1 MAKSTT
7 YLSKIRNT
15 LAQASMQLSCAALL
29 EKKST
34 TEKQRSDI
42 KAAITKAVN
51 IIDRI
56 VWKTYDK

>member
-29 EKKST
+29 EEKST

-56 VWKTYDK
+56 V